1 MKYNALCTKNEDIG
15 KYKKR
20 IAAYTESRINKD
32 GQVNISPDK
41 ERENYIDVDI
51 TQRSATEKIP
61 GTGNNQN
68 QTDFS
73 TAKEVPTE

>member
-1 MKYNALCTKNEDIG
+1 MCTKNKDIG

-41 ERENYIDVDI
+41 ERGNYIDVDM
-51 TQRSATEKIP
+51 TQRSATQKIP
-61 GTGNNQN
+61 GTGNDQH
-68 QTDFS
+68 QTDFN
-73 TAKEVPTE
+73 TAKKVPTE